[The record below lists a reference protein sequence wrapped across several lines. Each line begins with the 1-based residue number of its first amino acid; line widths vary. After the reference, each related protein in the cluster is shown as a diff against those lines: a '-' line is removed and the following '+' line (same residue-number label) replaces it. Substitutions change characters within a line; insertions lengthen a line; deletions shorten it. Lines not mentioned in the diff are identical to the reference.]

1 MIDEID
7 IKILNILQDNSR
19 TSNAEIARILNMAP
33 SSVFERLKQL
43 ESKKI
48 ITGYSIK
55 LNCEK
60 LDCDQIAFIF
70 IKTNE
75 RAGEITVANKLSQIP
90 EVQEIHHIA
99 GEDCYLVKVRV
110 KDNHAL
116 AKLMR
121 EKIGI
126 IDSITST
133 KTTVVLETIK
143 ETIKVKLE

>member
-7 IKILNILQDNSR
+7 KKIINILQDNSR
-19 TSNAEIARILNMAP
+19 TPNAEIARILDMAP
-33 SSVFERLKQL
+33 SSVFERLNHL
-43 ESKKI
+43 ESKKL
-48 ITGYSIK
+48 ITGFSIK

-60 LDCDQIAFIF
+60 LDCNQIAFIF

-75 RAGEITVANKLSQIP
+75 RSGEITVANKLSQIH

-99 GEDCYLVKVRV
+99 GDDCYLVKVRV
-110 KDNHAL
+110 KDNYTL

-126 IDSITST
+126 IDSISST
-133 KTTVVLETIK
+133 KTTIVLETIK
-143 ETIKVKLE
+143 ETTKINL